1 MSNSR
6 KDYKLYLLDIV
17 ASSKRIIKY
26 TKSVSET
33 DFYNNQML
41 IDAVIRNFEIIGEA
55 SNKIPKVIQKDI
67 DLPWKEMVEIRNKI
81 IHEYFDVRV
90 DVIWK
95 TAKTDIVKLN
105 KQLKLVLKELG
116 SKQLKLKINK

>member
-1 MSNSR
+1 MSNDR

-17 ASSKRIIKY
+17 SSSKRIVKY
-26 TKSVSET
+26 TKTVTQT

-41 IDAVIRNFEIIGEA
+41 IDAVIRNFEIIREA

-67 DLPWKEMVEIRNKI
+67 DLPWKEMIEIRNKI

-90 DVIWK
+90 DVI
-95 TAKTDIVKLN
+95 
-105 KQLKLVLKELG
+105 G
-116 SKQLKLKINK
+116 